1 MENETTNNT
10 ERQNEKNMALAVVSF
25 IEAEIPKIEAE
36 RNKYKE
42 PYNHSMYMNTD
53 RILDGAK
60 LFLERL
66 VSNYR

>member
-1 MENETTNNT
+1 MENETTNNP
-10 ERQNEKNMALAVVSF
+10 EQPNEINMVLAVVAF
-25 IEAEIPKIEAE
+25 IEAEITKIEAE
-36 RNKYKE
+36 RDKYKE